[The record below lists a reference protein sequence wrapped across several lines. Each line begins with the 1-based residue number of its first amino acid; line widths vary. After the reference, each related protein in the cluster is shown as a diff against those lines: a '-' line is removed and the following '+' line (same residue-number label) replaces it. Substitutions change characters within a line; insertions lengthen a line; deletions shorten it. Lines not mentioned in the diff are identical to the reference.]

1 MNTSTRPGLRRAL
14 CSAAALVLVALYGL
28 FLVAHHRE
36 NAKSPLSA
44 TAESSQNVSSANA
57 FALRNQAISWLSD
70 GKRAEGLA
78 LLRQVQPFLATTDP
92 EFNAWLGSAM
102 IMQAMDVQSG
112 LEKITVVENG
122 LKVIDAAL
130 AQAPD
135 NLNVRY
141 VHANTLLSLP
151 EFFTDQ
157 RSAAVRDLAIIVGWS
172 QSASQPTITSAALQ
186 QTKQAIDPDFLAKTL
201 AWASQQTGLPAS
213 DQTKLHELQQ
223 QIKNQKPLAG
233 TVPAN
238 QESQK

>member
-1 MNTSTRPGLRRAL
+1 MNTSTRPGLRRTL
-14 CSAAALVLVALYGL
+14 CLAAALVLVALYGL
-28 FLVAHHRE
+28 FLATHHRE
-36 NAKSPLSA
+36 NAKSPLPA
-44 TAESSQNVSSANA
+44 TAESSQTVSSANA

-157 RSAAVRDLAIIVGWS
+157 RSAAVRDLSIIVGWS
-172 QSASQPTITSAALQ
+172 HSAFQPTITSAALQ
-186 QTKQAIDPDFLAKTL
+186 QTKQAIDLAYLAKTL
-201 AWASQQTGLPAS
+201 DWAGQQTGLPAS